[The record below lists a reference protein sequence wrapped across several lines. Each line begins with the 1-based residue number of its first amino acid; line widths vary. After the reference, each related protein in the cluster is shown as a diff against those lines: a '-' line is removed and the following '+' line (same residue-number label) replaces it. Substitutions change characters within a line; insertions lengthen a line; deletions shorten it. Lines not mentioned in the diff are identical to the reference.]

1 MVGRRQIPML
11 RPRQRRS
18 LTTQANLP
26 VSLSETSEFVSL
38 YTTTNKPA
46 SHIPQQLLHLPSIRE
61 PLALPTRAKT
71 APILSPTAFT
81 HRPSQTRKG
90 KKKKGKKDCTV
101 PRAGCDSSKQAG
113 QGRVGQASDHVGGC
127 VHVCVCVCA
136 WSSRRRAAHPR
147 VQATRPDRSRL
158 WVLIERAAGL
168 RGGRPGVRVVRVR
181 MQTQHTR
188 EREKGGVRTWE
199 RHTGWA
205 ARDGCPLCDTVR

>member
-1 MVGRRQIPML
+1 ML

-61 PLALPTRAKT
+61 PLACPHAPKQRRSFPQRRSRT
-71 APILSPTAFT
+71 AQA
-81 HRPSQTRKG
+81 RRG
-90 KKKKGKKDCTV
+90 KARKKKGKKDCTV
-101 PRAGCDSSKQAG
+101 PRAGRDSSKQAG